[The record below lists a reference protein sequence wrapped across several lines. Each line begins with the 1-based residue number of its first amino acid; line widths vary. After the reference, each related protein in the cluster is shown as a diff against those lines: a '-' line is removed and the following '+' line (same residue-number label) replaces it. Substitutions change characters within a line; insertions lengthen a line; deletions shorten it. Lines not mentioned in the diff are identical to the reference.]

1 MQDWKSNDLCGVG
14 ISTKQSRSLLVSIW
28 GKNMSSLS
36 KDLIR
41 YAFSI
46 LILEKKI
53 NDYLLLLVGALRAKS
68 CFEGN
73 APIVLDTK
81 IKAIYLCQVPLSLVP
96 HPS

>member
-41 YAFSI
+41 FSI
-46 LILEKKI
+46 LILEKKK

-81 IKAIYLCQVPLSLVP
+81 IKAIYLCKFPLSLLP